1 LRDLVAFYLSED
13 HRDAPGQGCAVAAL
27 GPDAARHG
35 GALRSTFTEGVGVYL
50 EVLSG
55 MMSGRSATEKRRK
68 AMATLAK
75 MVGAIV
81 LARTVDDADLS
92 KGILEATAKDLM
104 DDRGA

>member
-1 LRDLVAFYLSED
+1 
-13 HRDAPGQGCAVAAL
+13 
-27 GPDAARHG
+27 
-35 GALRSTFTEGVGVYL
+35 
-50 EVLSG
+50 
-55 MMSGRSATEKRRK
+55 MMPGRSAAERRRK
-68 AMATLAK
+68 ALATLAQ